1 MLARFFHNCN
11 FLNGSTN
18 AHWQFSLLQQPL
30 FMACF
35 VFVISSIC
43 VLSSNYT
50 TELSRAD
57 EALIS
62 CSCYSSFSRS
72 TKKLVAKWMVA
83 QPLISLCH
91 SLTLFHSH
99 SPHTHTHTSPSL
111 TLFLSLTLVYS
122 SSLINQCPLLSVS
135 FSPSSLIPL
144 ILFPSGTLSLSHI
157 TRSTQ
162 RAYLP
167 TPSNTLSLSPTAESL
182 CLF

>member
-1 MLARFFHNCN
+1 MLARIFHNCN

-30 FMACF
+30 FMVCF

-83 QPLISLCH
+83 QPLISLCR
-91 SLTLFHSH
+91 SLTLFHPH
-99 SPHTHTHTSPSL
+99 SPHIHTHFSL
-111 TLFLSLTLVYS
+111 THISISKSNSRLFFHSHPPVSSPIRVFFSIFLDTTHSLS
-122 SSLINQCPLLSVS
+122 
-135 FSPSSLIPL
+135 FRH
-144 ILFPSGTLSLSHI
+144 TLSISYY
-157 TRSTQ
+157 S
-162 RAYLP
+162 
-167 TPSNTLSLSPTAESL
+167 
-182 CLF
+182 